1 MNIMKTKLLFAM
13 LVLVMSCAPMDSN
26 DRLVSA
32 LNDESIPI
40 RGDVIEIPG
49 EGFRYDYYDVMEK
62 DSHYKKLES
71 RGYQGGGYSW
81 AGIIYGAMLK
91 SDPRLLGMIR
101 FDEEGE
107 GLVIWSQSK
116 PALQQIGR
124 LVAVVKSDDK
134 ILDEC
139 IAAAESRF
147 KME

>member
-1 MNIMKTKLLFAM
+1 MMKMKRLLFVV
-13 LVLVMSCAPMDSN
+13 LVLIMSCASIDSN
-26 DRLVSA
+26 DRLINA

-62 DSHYKKLES
+62 DTHYKKLEA

-81 AGIIYGAMLK
+81 GGIIYGAILK

-124 LVAVVKSDDK
+124 LVAVIKSDDK

-139 IAAAESRF
+139 VAAAESRF